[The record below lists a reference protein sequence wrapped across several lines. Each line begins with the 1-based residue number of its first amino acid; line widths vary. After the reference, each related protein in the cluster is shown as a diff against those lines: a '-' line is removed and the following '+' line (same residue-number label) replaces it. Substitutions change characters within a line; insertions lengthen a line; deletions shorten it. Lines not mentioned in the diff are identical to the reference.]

1 MWIPAAGRSTSPLPG
16 LGEWTA
22 RAHQLLVLAKARCL
36 AISARGLL
44 VLGFAVL
51 ALFWLV
57 SVGILIHDTV
67 SWWAEFAV
75 RSTHTIGDGVPFGW

>member
-1 MWIPAAGRSTSPLPG
+1 MRISVVGRSTSRQLG
-16 LGEWTA
+16 LAERRA
-22 RAHQLLVLAKARCL
+22 RAHGR

-51 ALFWLV
+51 ALLWLV
-57 SVGILIHDTV
+57 SVGILIHDAV

-75 RSTHTIGDGVPFGW
+75 RSTHTTGDGVPFGW